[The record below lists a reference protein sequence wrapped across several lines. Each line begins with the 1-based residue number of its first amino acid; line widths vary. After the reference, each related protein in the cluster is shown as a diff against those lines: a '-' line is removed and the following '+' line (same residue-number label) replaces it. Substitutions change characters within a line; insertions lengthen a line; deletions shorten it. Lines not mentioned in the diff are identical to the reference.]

1 MSQTPSTPTQ
11 RKQTKRSFLRNFS
24 ARFRPWFIFWMTLM
38 WVLLMGELTWGNV
51 FAGIALSMVITML
64 LPLPKLPSG
73 GVSVNIPKLIVF
85 LVRWVGELLVAAV
98 QVSWLAVRPVDPPK
112 GAIFKVP
119 MRLNSELALYFAT
132 CAYNL
137 QPGGCVT
144 DIDLA
149 NRTWTIHVLSA
160 GTQKDVEKALAD
172 VDKLER
178 SMIAIFEKRK
188 AHKHG

>member
-1 MSQTPSTPTQ
+1 MSPTS
-11 RKQTKRSFLRNFS
+11 RRSLGRHL
-24 ARFRPWFIFWMTLM
+24 ADRFRPWFIFWLAVM
-38 WVLLMGELTWGNV
+38 WILLMGELTWANV
-51 FAGIALSMVITML
+51 AGGLALGVAITLL
-64 LPLPKLPSG
+64 LPLPKLPTG
-73 GVSVNIPKLIVF
+73 GVTVDLPKLFVF

-98 QVSWLAVRPVDPPK
+98 QVSWLAVRPADPPK
-112 GAIFKVP
+112 SAIFKVP

-188 AHKHG
+188 APKHG

>member
-1 MSQTPSTPTQ
+1 MSIQERPTQ
-11 RKQTKRSFLRNFS
+11 HRTPRRSFGGHVSDRY
-24 ARFRPWFIFWMTLM
+24 RPWFIFWLTLM
-38 WVLLMGELTWGNV
+38 WILLMGELTWANI
-51 FAGIALSMVITML
+51 FAGFALGLIITMV
-64 LPLPKLPSG
+64 LPLPKLPTG
-73 GVSVNIPKLIVF
+73 GVSLDTPKLIGF
-85 LVRWVGELLVAAV
+85 LIRWVGELIVAAI
-98 QVSWLAVRPVDPPK
+98 QVSWLAIRPADPPK
-112 GAIFKVP
+112 SAIFKVP

-149 NRTWTIHVLSA
+149 NRVWTIHVLSA

-188 AHKHG
+188 AH